1 MNEAQ
6 RQEYLRA
13 MGIQNWIPRSAVA
26 EAESIGPDNM
36 EPKMIESA
44 HVEPDSIGR
53 AAAPER
59 RTPPPPAT
67 LSPPRPVVRAEPP
80 PSAADEPPSWLDEV
94 PPPADEYLPAVD
106 QGDHAD
112 RFGDADLM
120 DDGVSRL
127 DWAGLEAR
135 VAHCEACELHK
146 SRTRTVFG
154 VGRRDADL
162 MIIGEAPG
170 ADEDRKGE
178 PFVGRAGQLLNA
190 MLKAIGLG
198 REQVYIANILKC
210 RPPGNRDPRA
220 EEALQCAPYLQR
232 QVALVKP
239 RVILAVGAVAAR
251 NLLQRDEA
259 VGRLRGGQHQFN
271 GIPVVV
277 TYHPAYLLRSPE
289 QKAKA
294 WQDLQKAARLI
305 Q

>member
-1 MNEAQ
+1 VASPASQKGVQ
-6 RQEYLRA
+6 RQ
-13 MGIQNWIPRSAVA
+13 
-26 EAESIGPDNM
+26 
-36 EPKMIESA
+36 
-44 HVEPDSIGR
+44 
-53 AAAPER
+53 
-59 RTPPPPAT
+59 
-67 LSPPRPVVRAEPP
+67 RP
-80 PSAADEPPSWLDEV
+80 AADEPPSWLDEV

-127 DWAGLEAR
+127 DWVGLEAR
-135 VAHCEACELHK
+135 VAQCVACELHK
-146 SRTRTVFG
+146 TRTQTVFG

-162 MIIGEAPG
+162 MVIGEAPG

-198 REQVYIANILKC
+198 REQAYIANILKC

-251 NLLQRDEA
+251 NLLQCDEA

-305 Q
+305 L